1 MCFQVLFTKQKVHNH
16 CQNAAVLELLEMAV
30 DSVVAVEAKH
40 DNNNIVSMGTSREN
54 EQVIMTLSCLKP
66 TANFEVEVEIEEFGA
81 RRE

>member
-40 DNNNIVSMGTSREN
+40 DSNNIVSMGTQKEN
-54 EQVIMTLSCLKP
+54 EQVVMTFGCLKS
-66 TANFEVEVEIEEFGA
+66 TIK
-81 RRE
+81 

>member
-30 DSVVAVEAKH
+30 DSAEAKH
-40 DNNNIVSMGTSREN
+40 DNNNIVPMGTSREN
-54 EQVIMTLSCLKP
+54 EQVVMTLSCLKP

-81 RRE
+81 WRE